1 MGRGRICFLVL
12 LVVASQAGLAES
24 YEEYV
29 ARHKRT
35 QKMMNPLNV
44 PVANVMNDAWDPV
57 PQYANP
63 NDKPAP
69 KKGPSVFYIKS
80 SRDGYGQLTYPFGN
94 K

>member
-1 MGRGRICFLVL
+1 MSRLVWL
-12 LVVASQAGLAES
+12 AAGVAIFSSWSQSES

-29 ARHKRT
+29 ARHKRV
-35 QKMMNPLNV
+35 QKMMNPMNV

-69 KKGPSVFYIKS
+69 KKGPKIFYIKS
-80 SRDGYGQLTYPFGN
+80 SRDGYGQLTYPFG
-94 K
+94 KK

>member
-1 MGRGRICFLVL
+1 MRPCLGMIAL
-12 LVVASQAGLAES
+12 LGMAITTGCAES

-29 ARHKRT
+29 SRHKRV
-35 QKMMNPLNV
+35 QKMMNPMNV
-44 PVANVMNDAWDPV
+44 PVANVMSDAWDENPE
-57 PQYANP
+57 YANP
-63 NDKPAP
+63 KDRPAP